1 MTFYSVEDHGDLW
14 EADANWDAEDLHNPG
29 DNTTIAVSD
38 RATAPG
44 TPALVGKAR
53 ARTIELDV
61 DLSPRW
67 RRLWKMIQLHEE
79 FWLDFFKTLTS
90 SNDRKLA
97 KEFLRKTWNPIYERF
112 LILQPEYRGKDL
124 PRDLRELSEGLSRA
138 RMVASTLKMPIPD
151 IGSSGPFHGV
161 SLSQS
166 PISGETMSQHV
177 PASFRALC
185 QAYVTDDGVLVASV
199 ELRNGKRYEAS
210 IALAPLAERIKGMIR
225 RYHSEVLHG
234 DMREE
239 TIAGLGDWFQ
249 TASDAAVRVAHS
261 KAVKQIYQS
270 HLKYRKE
277 ILAATA
283 MIPPPYGIAISTGL
297 AVGYKVHDKIVAA
310 KKGDP
315 QAIAALTAL
324 NAQAKSGDPK
334 AQDAWN
340 SALAIKAAM
349 DAKEDK
355 QALPPLPPLPVR
367 NPWGMEYGYATPGA
381 SGPIDNENVSGWG
394 DWNSSN
400 SGWGYGHGD
409 DSPGATG
416 DDTNEYISGRRK
428 RRKLSKAERRRLA
441 RARLQGR
448 AEGRKELGEGSDDQ
462 SDGEA
467 PKKPSQASQASPS
480 DQGGDDDIEERL
492 LKMEEAL
499 ARGEDVSGFLY
510 NRPYRVS
517 VRPGKLNL
525 RNLYNL
531 GLAR

>member
-29 DNTTIAVSD
+29 DTTRVLLSD
-38 RATAPG
+38 YPTAEG
-44 TPALVGKAR
+44 TPALVGR
-53 ARTIELDV
+53 GGEIEMEE

-67 RRLWKMIQLHEE
+67 LRLWKMIQLHEE

-138 RMVASTLKMPIPD
+138 RMVASTLRMPIPD

-166 PISGETMSQHV
+166 PISGETMSHV

-210 IALAPLAERIKGMIR
+210 IALAPLAERIKKMIR
-225 RYHSEVLHG
+225 RYHVEVLHG
-234 DMREE
+234 DMKED
-239 TIAGLGDWFQ
+239 TIAGLGDWFKSA
-249 TASDAAVRVAHS
+249 TDAAIRVAHS
-261 KAVKQIYQS
+261 KAIKQVYDQA
-270 HLKYRKE
+270 LKNRKE
-277 ILAATA
+277 ILAVSS
-283 MIPPPYGIAISTGL
+283 MIPGYGPAISAGL
-297 AVGYKVHDKIVAA
+297 ATGYKVHDAIVAA
-310 KKGDP
+310 KGGDP
-315 QAIAALTAL
+315 KAYGQLQALSTM
-324 NAQAKSGDPK
+324 AKGGDPK
-334 AQDAWN
+334 AQQAWN

-349 DAKEDK
+349 DAKGDK
-355 QALPPLPPLPVR
+355 QALPPPPPPLPVR
-367 NPWGMEYGYATPGA
+367 NPWGMEYGYQTPGA
-381 SGPIDNENVSGWG
+381 AGPIDNEYVSGWG
-394 DWNSSN
+394 GYTSSD

-416 DDTNEYISGRRK
+416 DDYNEYISGRRK

-448 AEGRKELGEGSDDQ
+448 AEGREETEGESDK
-462 SDGEA
+462 GEEKA
-467 PKKPSQASQASPS
+467 PGKPSQASPDSGG
-480 DQGGDDDIEERL
+480 GGDDDIEERL
-492 LKMEEAL
+492 LKMEEAM

-517 VRPGKLNL
+517 TRGGKLNL